1 MRFARFVAGGRMLT
15 GSEEDGKLIGSDGE
29 TYDTSKVTWLPP
41 VVPSKIVALVL
52 NYADHANELGI
63 ATAEEPVIFLKPPSS
78 LIGNFGE
85 IVYPR
90 GSKYMHYEAELAVV
104 VGRSARKVRAD
115 RALDYVRGYT
125 IANDVTVRDFITNT
139 FRPPLKAKGFDTFC
153 PLGPYVVTPDEIPD
167 VSNLTLKTF
176 VNGELRQEGST
187 RNMIHSAKNLIEFI
201 TVFMTLEPDDLILT
215 GTPKGIS
222 AIVPGDKVDV
232 SIDHLGTLSSTVVAE
247 GKA

>member
-1 MRFARFVAGGRMLT
+1 MRLARFVAGSKVLT

-29 TYDTSKVTWLPP
+29 TYDAVKVTWLPP
-41 VVPSKIVALVL
+41 VVPSKIVAFVL

-90 GSKYMHYEAELAVV
+90 GSKYMHYEAEFAVV
-104 VGRSARKVRAD
+104 VGKSARKVSAD
-115 RALDYVRGYT
+115 KALDYVRGYT

-167 VSNLTLKTF
+167 VSNLTLKTL
-176 VNGELRQEGST
+176 VNGELRQEGNT
-187 RNMIHSAKNLIEFI
+187 RNMIHSVESLIEFI

-222 AIVPGDKVDV
+222 AIVPGDRVDV

-247 GKA
+247 GKT